1 MSVLLSLVPSLIG
14 TGVGIAQQSKLR
26 KDLAERQQAAEGQ
39 FDRSLQAIRDIS
51 FEPSQQ
57 LRDARMSQLEAG
69 RAIGDLA
76 AQRTDEAQARA
87 IAALRDSPRALQSAG
102 TRVIDSALAA
112 QQQADIAGTQQT
124 LGAELGMAEDA
135 EQTRMQALQR
145 DLSLEQMLMNRAA
158 QAGDVAQSGI
168 FASQAAT
175 TEGLMAM
182 GNALT
187 QGLLQQGD
195 FLNRNT
201 AGDNTDTQN
210 VGDLLGRLDAVDVP
224 PTFSPSSTYE
234 GVGPLSGQMPD
245 PFGTPVVT
253 TPTLNIPPVTGPVGN
268 VDANPAGF
276 QFFGPEL
283 LGNVQPRP
291 LSGQSSLDIFRALPA
306 SQSGFNIDFGRPQVG
321 SFSAAPFVVREEGG
335 YIGEEGGVTEGE
347 FNHDTNKKAII
358 DEENGQKE
366 GELTGG
372 EMVLNPEQ
380 TDGIT
385 TLVEKGDAEGLL
397 MFLRDLLS
405 QPQFQ
410 EA

>member
-1 MSVLLSLVPSLIG
+1 MAIPLLAALAPSLIG

-26 KDLAERQQAAEGQ
+26 QDLAERQKQAEGQ

-51 FEPSQQ
+51 FDPSQE
-57 LRDARMSQLEAG
+57 LRAARMSQLEAG
-69 RAIGDLA
+69 RAIGDMA

-112 QQQADIAGTQQT
+112 QQQADVAGTQQT
-124 LGAELGMAEDA
+124 LAAEMGMAQDA
-135 EQTRMQALQR
+135 EQARMQALQR
-145 DLSLEQMLMNRAA
+145 DLSLEQMLMGRAA
-158 QAGDVAQSGI
+158 QAGDVAHSGVYG
-168 FASQAAT
+168 SQAAT
-175 TEGLMAM
+175 TEAI
-182 GNALT
+182 
-187 QGLLQQGD
+187 QGLGNLGTQAMLQGVD
-195 FLNRNT
+195 FDEIGGT
-201 AGDNTDTQN
+201 SGAG
-210 VGDLLGRLDAVDVP
+210 
-224 PTFSPSSTYE
+224 S
-234 GVGPLSGQMPD
+234 
-245 PFGTPVVT
+245 
-253 TPTLNIPPVTGPVGN
+253 
-268 VDANPAGF
+268 
-276 QFFGPEL
+276 
-283 LGNVQPRP
+283 
-291 LSGQSSLDIFRALPA
+291 
-306 SQSGFNIDFGRPQVG
+306 DFGLI
-321 SFSAAPFVVREEGG
+321 AEKGG
-335 YIGEEGGVTEGE
+335 YIGEEGGMTEGE

-385 TLVEKGDAEGLL
+385 TLVEKGDAEALL

>member
-1 MSVLLSLVPSLIG
+1 MSVLLSLIPSVIG
-14 TGVGIAQQSKLR
+14 TGVGLAQQGKLR
-26 KDLAERQQAAEGQ
+26 RDLAERQQAAEGQ

-69 RAIGDLA
+69 RAIGDMA

-112 QQQADIAGTQQT
+112 QQQADVAGTQQT
-124 LGAELGMAEDA
+124 LAGEMGMAQDA
-135 EQTRMQALQR
+135 ERARMQALQR

-175 TEGLMAM
+175 TEGVMAM

-195 FLNRNT
+195 FLNRNAT
-201 AGDNTDTQN
+201 APNYNPADFAQFGTE
-210 VGDLLGRLDAVDVP
+210 
-224 PTFSPSSTYE
+224 SSTPSNPIFDR
-234 GVGPLSGQMPD
+234 GATIGDILSPEQQAM
-245 PFGTPVVT
+245 
-253 TPTLNIPPVTGPVGN
+253 IS
-268 VDANPAGF
+268 AAGF
-276 QFFGPEL
+276 
-283 LGNVQPRP
+283 
-291 LSGQSSLDIFRALPA
+291 
-306 SQSGFNIDFGRPQVG
+306 
-321 SFSAAPFVVREEGG
+321 EEGG

-347 FNHDTNKKAII
+347 FDHDTNKKAII